1 MRDRLIGQLPV
12 PLPKDYMAGLD
23 SQKAEEEVGQ
33 LNISG
38 GRLRRGGDWHAPL
51 VTISGKAPLGTLL
64 LLAAAIATTLFP
76 LRHASLS
83 LLGVW
88 VPPLFMLGLSCSQT
102 GLNWAARYQLIA
114 FPFLF
119 VGAGRLAQMS
129 KGRPWAR
136 FLILLCL
143 LWDASALLRARP
155 FYLSYGNEL
164 VGGPVGAQKLFLGSN
179 FDWGQDLLRLKRWC
193 DENPHSL
200 PIAFSFYG
208 AVYPK
213 SVGLQVR
220 PLPGSFE
227 QLDGDGD
234 AMPEIPAG
242 TAYPFYWAISSN
254 VLNGMP
260 GLTLL
265 ADGTMQQAL
274 VRSPLLK
281 PENAAALVGAHNLH
295 FSNRLAVGTARFPR
309 RHSIRPTWGIYR
321 RGLRPTLPG

>member
-1 MRDRLIGQLPV
+1 MG
-12 PLPKDYMAGLD
+12 MSWWAGP
-23 SQKAEEEVGQ
+23 S
-33 LNISG
+33 
-38 GRLRRGGDWHAPL
+38 R
-51 VTISGKAPLGTLL
+51 
-64 LLAAAIATTLFP
+64 
-76 LRHASLS
+76 
-83 LLGVW
+83 
-88 VPPLFMLGLSCSQT
+88 
-102 GLNWAARYQLIA
+102 
-114 FPFLF
+114 
-119 VGAGRLAQMS
+119 
-129 KGRPWAR
+129 
-136 FLILLCL
+136 
-143 LWDASALLRARP
+143 
-155 FYLSYGNEL
+155 
-164 VGGPVGAQKLFLGSN
+164 AQKLFLGSN

-220 PLPGSFE
+220 LLPGSFE

-281 PENAAALVGAHNLH
+281 PENAAALVGRTIYIFGIGSPSGQPDSRGAFHSTDLGDLSAWSPTNTPW
-295 FSNRLAVGTARFPR
+295 LAPDPAGGRSRDQA
-309 RHSIRPTWGIYR
+309 YR
-321 RGLRPTLPG
+321 WAADVRGRVEGHAMQ